1 MKDSLKGRA
10 MAEALRS
17 GVKISTLR
25 DFADG
30 EIFLIIRFKSLS
42 DQLKPNILSNIR
54 KQLGK
59 DYDFNFD
66 IELPE
71 AITCTEL
78 VYLAYDFVDW
88 KTRYTW
94 SRFTLSPDDL
104 ALTALTDSQFEF
116 PVFIE
121 NGKALT
127 DPDKK
132 FLQTLV
138 GSSDQLTN
146 Y

>member
-1 MKDSLKGRA
+1 MI
-10 MAEALRS
+10 EVLRS

-30 EIFLIIRFKSLS
+30 EIFLIIRPRNLS
-42 DQLKPNILSNIR
+42 EKLKEDIVRNIE

-66 IELPE
+66 IESSE

-88 KTRYTW
+88 KIRYTW

-104 ALTALTDSQFEF
+104 VLTALKDPMFEF
-116 PVFIE
+116 PAFMESGLITNNPSPIFIRSLVG
-121 NGKALT
+121 NPDSTRLQR
-127 DPDKK
+127 PDK
-132 FLQTLV
+132 L
-138 GSSDQLTN
+138 
-146 Y
+146 